1 MQVENYDMPITGTEE
16 TVVGDGC
23 RLEGEA
29 TLLLL
34 LLLVGEDI
42 DDVDDDSDDNELLTH
57 DDS

>member
-1 MQVENYDMPITGTEE
+1 MPITGTEE
-16 TVVGDGC
+16 AVVGDCC

>member
-1 MQVENYDMPITGTEE
+1 MPSTGKEE
-16 TVVGDGC
+16 AVVGGC
-23 RLEGEA
+23 RRLEGKA

>member
-1 MQVENYDMPITGTEE
+1 MPITGTEE